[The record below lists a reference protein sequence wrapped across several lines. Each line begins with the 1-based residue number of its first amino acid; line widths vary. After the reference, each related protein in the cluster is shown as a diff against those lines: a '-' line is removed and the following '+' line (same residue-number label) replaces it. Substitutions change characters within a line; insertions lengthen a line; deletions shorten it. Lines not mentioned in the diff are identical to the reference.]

1 MGQSEVALR
10 RRNGLIV
17 GCLSLNHA
25 GEQAWKRTVSNET
38 KFQSVTIFRVCQR
51 TSKLYS
57 CQKYTTFA
65 CFPILWICRFVWLGF
80 VDLRDTLGR
89 ASVGRFAWIAWVGW
103 VDPRPPADPSF
114 VLDPPSTA
122 SSGPFKN
129 HLTCTGWLATH
140 LAQHS
145 ITVYP
150 YPAVSNDRPGDPVLP
165 KIWSLLT
172 FLMLMMMIMMT
183 KIMRRMMIAIESAQ
197 STKETGQQPA
207 APDGPHTSPLT
218 HTLAHVSTYTHF
230 YLHLHL
236 HTHLHIHLPIHTY
249 THTHTLAPM
258 I

>member
-1 MGQSEVALR
+1 M
-10 RRNGLIV
+10 
-17 GCLSLNHA
+17 
-25 GEQAWKRTVSNET
+25 
-38 KFQSVTIFRVCQR
+38 
-51 TSKLYS
+51 
-57 CQKYTTFA
+57 
-65 CFPILWICRFVWLGF
+65 
-80 VDLRDTLGR
+80 
-89 ASVGRFAWIAWVGW
+89 GW

-140 LAQHS
+140 LAHHS

-172 FLMLMMMIMMT
+172 FLMLLMMIMMT
-183 KIMRRMMIAIESAQ
+183 KIMRRMMMAIESAQ

-218 HTLAHVSTYTHF
+218 HTLAHVSAYTHF

-236 HTHLHIHLPIHTY
+236 HTHLHMYLPSRTFTY
-249 THTHTLAPM
+249 TYKHTLAHVSAYKHLHSHLHLHTHLHLYLSIHTFTLTLAHISTVCAAPHVTEPWPSVGDGGLM
-258 I
+258 PLYISLHMAASPSQPGVSMFKSSYLHIPWSLSPPSCY